1 MTRLHYILLFA
12 LLVCLT
18 VSCHT
23 GIEST
28 KTITLSKSE
37 RKQLEASPEEK
48 LMEDVKAPMLS
59 EWKEGKKFLVSDNR
73 ASLVF
78 DPYSM
83 INDQEELGG
92 KIIEYAGVTLKATPG
107 GADEAVI
114 VFKNGSGS
122 LQYSTGKN
130 TNDAAT
136 SISSMDVPMLIDLEL
151 VDKVKDLLVGRKV
164 WTRSQLWYDR
174 NENKI
179 DGRKFVPV
187 EIVDVNPGTMVFP
200 LKVYLID
207 ENGKPAMMYM
217 NAGTAGIESR
227 TFQNLFSLTDPKDRY
242 PSIHEDVWEL
252 IQRGQVRLGM
262 TKEECKLALGNPSDV
277 NSGHDWNSTIDFW
290 QYPNGSYLRFQD
302 GLLVAFRN

>member
-1 MTRLHYILLFA
+1 M
-12 LLVCLT
+12 CLM
-18 VSCHT
+18 VGCHT

-37 RKQLEASPEEK
+37 RRQLEASPEEK
-48 LMEDVKAPMLS
+48 LMEGVKAPMLS
-59 EWKEGKKFLVSDNR
+59 EWREGKRFLVSDNR

-78 DPYSM
+78 DPYS
-83 INDQEELGG
+83 IANGQEELGG
-92 KIIEYAGVTLKATPG
+92 KVIEYAGVTLKTTPG

-114 VFKNGSGS
+114 VFKTGDGS

-130 TNDAAT
+130 SKDAAV

-151 VDKVKDLLVGRKV
+151 VSRVKDLLVGRKV

-174 NENKI
+174 DGNKM

-187 EIVDVNPGTMVFP
+187 EIVDVTPGTMVFP
-200 LKVYLID
+200 LKVDLTD
-207 ENGKPAMMYM
+207 ENGNPAMMYM

-227 TFQNLFSLTDPKDRY
+227 TFQNLFSLSDPKDRY
-242 PSIHEDVWEL
+242 PSIHQDVWDL
-252 IQRGQVRLGM
+252 IQRGKVRVGM

-302 GLLVAFRN
+302 GLLVSFRN

>member
-1 MTRLHYILLFA
+1 MLF
-12 LLVCLT
+12 LVLFFCFT

-37 RKQLEASPEEK
+37 RKQLATSPEEK
-48 LMEDVKAPMLS
+48 FMEGVKAPMLS
-59 EWKEGKKFLVSDNR
+59 EWREGKKFLVSDNR

-83 INDQEELGG
+83 TNDQEELGG
-92 KIIEYAGVTLKATPG
+92 KIIEYAGVTLKTTPG

-130 TNDAAT
+130 PNDAAT

-151 VDKVKDLLVGRKV
+151 VDNVKNLLVGRKV

-200 LKVYLID
+200 LKVDITD
-207 ENGKPAMMYM
+207 DNGKPAMMYM

-242 PSIHEDVWEL
+242 PSIHEDVWKL
-252 IQRGQVRLGM
+252 IQRGQVRIGM

>member
-1 MTRLHYILLFA
+1 MIRIQYILF
-12 LLVCLT
+12 LVLSLCFT
-18 VSCHT
+18 VGCHT

-37 RKQLEASPEEK
+37 RRQLEASPEEK
-48 LMEDVKAPMLS
+48 FMEGVKAPMLS

-73 ASLVF
+73 AALVF
-78 DPYSM
+78 DPYSVA
-83 INDQEELGG
+83 DAREELGG
-92 KIIEYAGVTLKATPG
+92 KIIEYAGVTLKTTPG

-130 TNDAAT
+130 PSDAAT

-200 LKVYLID
+200 LKVYITD
-207 ENGKPAMMYM
+207 ENGNPAMLYM
-217 NAGTAGIESR
+217 NAGTTGIESR
-227 TFQNLFSLTDPKDRY
+227 TFQNIFSLTDPKDRY

>member
-1 MTRLHYILLFA
+1 MIRIQYILF
-12 LLVCLT
+12 LVLSLCFT

-37 RKQLEASPEEK
+37 RKQLEASPEERF
-48 LMEDVKAPMLS
+48 MEGVKAPMLS
-59 EWKEGKKFLVSDNR
+59 EWREGKKFLVSDNR
-73 ASLVF
+73 AALVF

-83 INDQEELGG
+83 SDGQEELGG
-92 KIIEYAGVTLKATPG
+92 KIIEYAGVTLKTTPG
-107 GADEAVI
+107 GADEAVV

-130 TNDAAT
+130 PNDAAT

-200 LKVYLID
+200 LKVDITD

-252 IQRGQVRLGM
+252 IQKGQVRLGM